1 MERLATFQIGEV
13 VGDYRITG
21 LLGQGGMGAVYRVE
35 HLISQRSEAM
45 KVLLPDLESSSELAE
60 RFIHEIRLQAS
71 LSHPNIAVLH
81 TALRVNNQLLMVME
95 YLEGV
100 SLSDIIRSSSI
111 TPGQAVDIVL
121 QMLDALGYAHDRG
134 IVHRDVK
141 PSNIMVGSSGR
152 VKLMDFG
159 IARTLMSNMHMT
171 QTGAA
176 LGSVFYM
183 SPEQVRAQP
192 VDGRSDLYSLAVTLF
207 EMVAKRRP
215 ITGEN
220 VYATMEAQVNQ
231 PAPSPALYNSQ
242 LSPELC
248 AVILKALEKNPVNRF
263 QSARAFSR
271 DLHQVREHIA
281 QGAALANLTA
291 SMAAV
296 SPAPSVKGS
305 TSGNFGTTAL
315 VNFDPAGLER
325 VRAQLAVHVGPMA
338 KVLVQRAAK
347 RAATWHELQ
356 KILAPEIPEGQ
367 RARAILEPAPLTLR
381 LRS

>member
-1 MERLATFQIGEV
+1 
-13 VGDYRITG
+13 
-21 LLGQGGMGAVYRVE
+21 MGAVYRVE

-45 KVLLPDLESSSELAE
+45 KVLLPDLETSSELAE

-100 SLSDIIRSSSI
+100 SLNEIIRTSAI
-111 TPGQAVDIVL
+111 TPGQAIDIVL

-141 PSNIMVGSSGR
+141 PSNIMVSASGR

-159 IARTLMSNMHMT
+159 IARTVLGNMHMT

-183 SPEQVRAQP
+183 SPEQVKAQP

-215 ITGEN
+215 IVGEN
-220 VYATMEAQVNQ
+220 AYSTMEAQVNQ
-231 PAPSPALYNSQ
+231 PAPSPALYNPQ

-248 AVILKALEKNPVNRF
+248 AAILKALEKNPVNRF
-263 QSARAFSR
+263 QSAREFSR
-271 DLHQVREHIA
+271 DLLQVRERIA
-281 QGAALANLTA
+281 QGAVLAGLTA
-291 SMAAV
+291 SMA
-296 SPAPSVKGS
+296 SISAPPQAKGS
-305 TSGNFGTTAL
+305 TSGNFGPTAL

-325 VRAQLAVHVGPMA
+325 MRAQLAVHVGPMA

-347 RAATWHELQ
+347 RATTWRELQ
-356 KILAPEIPEGQ
+356 QILAPEIPQGKEREKFLNQ
-367 RARAILEPAPLTLR
+367 HL
-381 LRS
+381 